1 MTEDRIIW
9 RADLRAALNNVSDE
23 TVRRWLKA
31 GKLPT
36 PDVELSNRTKG
47 WKFSTLEKAGINLI
61 LPQTTEDAP
70 SA

>member
-1 MTEDRIIW
+1 MTEDRIVW

-23 TVRRWLKA
+23 TVRRWLQA

-61 LPQTTEDAP
+61 LPEEAP
-70 SA
+70 PAGL